1 MQCSARQAKQK
12 MKTSL
17 QGLDIYFL
25 NVFEEKRRRTQ
36 VLKKANHVENFRV
49 GRSTLGLERKF
60 ALFHFTSQQWFHVLG
75 KLKWLNA

>member
-25 NVFEEKRRRTQ
+25 NVFEEKRSRTQ
-36 VLKKANHVENFRV
+36 VLKKANHVENLRV
-49 GRSTLGLERKF
+49 GNQPL
-60 ALFHFTSQQWFHVLG
+60 VL
-75 KLKWLNA
+75 KENSL